1 MNDAE
6 PIAALEPGQITS
18 ATARPLP
25 RLRLGR
31 GTLTLLVLLRIY
43 VTAAIPVVIYA
54 FIKALGQ

>member
-6 PIAALEPGQITS
+6 PIAALEPGQVTS

-31 GTLTLLVLLRIY
+31 GTLALLVMLRIY
-43 VTAAIPVVIYA
+43 VVAAIPVVIYA
-54 FIKALGQ
+54 FVRALQQ